1 MNILIIG
8 SHYASSS
15 SANGI
20 CAQNLAL
27 EFKRQGHDVYVIST
41 GLKDGLIPELIEGV
55 RVWTIKHEWFNQL
68 LAKLQKGARWYHR
81 LLLKPYWALRSLYIL
96 PRYPITQSIRLER
109 SYNLALKII
118 KEENIDVVL
127 CTCLPYEPIAVGMRL
142 KEKLGDLIR
151 VVTYHLD
158 ILSFPNNKDG
168 LLKAYKERRIK
179 NAIEKELQVVDK
191 MLVPESGKGIF
202 SSPKIEYTGFPA
214 YIAQRDAIRAPFEF
228 DKKYINISF
237 IGSLDKSNRSPRFA
251 LKLLENLANNRNLYI
266 RVSIWG
272 NIADAD
278 TKMVIN
284 ECKIAKYYGMLENR
298 YVNDILVKSDV
309 LLNISNAVLYKL
321 IPSKIFQLFDSNR
334 PILNIVNHPNDLTI
348 PYFAQADGVLNV
360 MSYQEQKEDDVFD
373 FISSCKKIA
382 IKRSRIE
389 QYSASFICKQILSK

>member
-27 EFKRQGHDVYVIST
+27 EFKRQGHNVCVIST
-41 GLKDGLIPELIEGV
+41 GLKDTLTPELIERV
-55 RVWTIKHEWFNQL
+55 KVWTVKTEWFTQL
-68 LAKLQKGARWYHR
+68 LVKLQKGARWYHR

-96 PRYPITQSIRLER
+96 PRYPITQSIRLAR

-118 KEENIDVVL
+118 KEENVDVVL
-127 CTCLPYEPIAVGMRL
+127 CTCLPYEPIAVGMKL
-142 KEKLGDLIR
+142 KKKLGDSIR

-168 LLKAYKERRIK
+168 ILKAYKERRIK

-191 MLVPESGKGIF
+191 ILVPESGEGLF
-202 SSPKIEYTGFPA
+202 SSSKIEYSGFPA
-214 YIAQRDAIRAPFEF
+214 YLDITEEVKAPFEF

-266 RVSIWG
+266 RISIWG

-298 YVNDILVKSDV
+298 YVNDILSKSDI
-309 LLNISNAVLYKL
+309 LLNISNAVLYNL

-348 PYFAQADGVLNV
+348 SYFEQADGALNV
-360 MSYQEQKEDDVFD
+360 MSYQEPKEDDVFD
-373 FISSCKKIA
+373 FISSCQQME
-382 IKRSRIE
+382 IKRNRIE
-389 QYSASFICKQILSK
+389 QYSSSFICKQILSK

>member
-1 MNILIIG
+1 MRILIIG

-20 CAQNLAL
+20 CAQNIAL

-41 GLKDGLIPELIEGV
+41 GLKDILTPELIEGV
-55 RVWTIKHEWFNQL
+55 KVWTVKIEWFNQL
-68 LAKLQKGARWYHR
+68 LGKLRKGGNWYHR

-96 PRYPITQSIRLER
+96 PRYPITQPIRLER
-109 SYNLALKII
+109 SYKLALKII
-118 KEENIDVVL
+118 KEEGIDVVL

-142 KEKLGDLIR
+142 KEKLGDSIR

-158 ILSFPNNKDG
+158 ILSFPNNKER

-179 NAIEKELQVVDK
+179 NAIEKELHVVDK

-202 SSPKIEYTGFPA
+202 SNSKIEYTGFPA
-214 YIAQRDAIRAPFEF
+214 YIEQRDAIRAPFEF

-251 LKLLENLANNRNLYI
+251 LDFLEKLADNRSLPI
-266 RVSIWG
+266 RISIWG
-272 NIADAD
+272 NISDAD
-278 TKMVIN
+278 TKRVVD
-284 ECKIAKYYGMLENR
+284 ECRIAKYYGMLENR
-298 YVNDILVKSDV
+298 YVNDILSKTDV
-309 LLNISNAVLYKL
+309 LLNISNAVLYNL

-348 PYFAQADGVLNV
+348 PYFEQADGVLNV